1 MKLNNKLTE
10 YNTSNQTKIFVPC
23 GEEKEYQEAYKNFIA
38 ILSDIIAKHSE
49 EFAVDR
55 KKVA

>member
-23 GEEKEYQEAYKNFIA
+23 GEEKEYQNFIA